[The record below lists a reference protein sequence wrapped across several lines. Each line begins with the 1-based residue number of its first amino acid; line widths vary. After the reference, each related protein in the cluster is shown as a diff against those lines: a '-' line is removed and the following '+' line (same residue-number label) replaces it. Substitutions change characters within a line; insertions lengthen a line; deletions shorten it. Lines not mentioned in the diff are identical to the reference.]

1 MKKKI
6 HAWLATAF
14 LAASALNLSAQ
25 TGYGEL
31 RGTVTNASTRQPIV
45 GATLKLVKDGV
56 EAGKVTSGNGG
67 RYYFKTLDPG
77 VYELITTFNE
87 MNPDTI
93 DVKIVENV
101 PQQEDIQMQPKET
114 SVGGPV
120 RITVKR
126 TTKKVIDRSGN
137 TVGITRDELVKMGSR
152 SVNNV
157 AIANAGGVVN
167 TAQGISF
174 RGSRADGTA
183 YYVDGVRVIGNLTSI
198 LAGQQQVTVIQGGV
212 PAQYGDFTGGAISV
226 TTRGISRNYISSL
239 EAITSQ
245 GLDPYGYNQL
255 EGYLSGPLL
264 IANKGNKQKEF
275 VRLGFSVSGSLNYT
289 KDPSPTRTGVY
300 VVKEDKL
307 REIEENPL
315 VATPQGLVHSGNF
328 LRMED
333 LDLLRARPNSA
344 ASTAAVQSKL
354 VYQFNKQT
362 DLTVFGSYFGQMAYS
377 ANNSIMNF
385 GLNPR
390 TDRSTVRTYAKFTQ
404 RLKNS
409 ENSPIQN
416 AFYTV
421 RLDYQSSFA
430 KTRDTRHL
438 DNFFDYGNLGTFTRY
453 PTDAF
458 AFSHGDASG
467 NPNRQPK
474 QVRDQFGN
482 TVFIRDYWEQIGFR
496 DTLVTFAPSGL
507 NPLRS
512 RYTSNLYDYVAGL
525 GGRITSDNQIVSLQG
540 LLNGMNPPNVY
551 SLWSTPGAVTA
562 NWSKSQTE
570 RVTVFALGEFQVK
583 GKDEDGRVKTPH
595 DIQFGF
601 SYEQETNRAYGLGAN
616 GLWMLM
622 RQLANKHI
630 GELDVNNPILSY
642 DQWGVF
648 QDTVR
653 YNRLINTAEQSVF
666 DRNLR
671 NKLMAEGA
679 KDVYGNPI
687 NERTFLDVNSMAP
700 STFSLN
706 MFNADELL
714 NNGNAYV
721 SYYGYDYLGN
731 KIKGRPAIDRFI
743 FDPNNRT
750 IGAFQPV
757 YIAAW
762 AQDQFAFRDLVL
774 RLGVRVERYDA
785 NQRVLDDPY
794 SLYPMRTAAELQT
807 LINNG
812 SFPDGN
818 YEIPNNIQGDY
829 KVYVND
835 INSPQRVIG
844 FRDGVRWYDAQGG
857 EVNNPEILANQT
869 SNGRI
874 APFLVDPNNQQI
886 TPASFKDFTPAINVL
901 PRIWFQFPI
910 DKTRLFYASYDV
922 LAQRPN
928 AGASFLTIDELFYL
942 RNRQGSIISN
952 GDLKPRIK
960 TDYEVGFKQQIGK
973 SSGLELT
980 ASYSEIRNDFGL
992 YQINQGYPVTYITYR
1007 NIDFSTVKSFRVQ
1020 YIISELGPVSLTA
1033 NYTLQFADGTGS
1045 NINSQQALIAS
1056 NQPNLRTMIPLGELD
1071 IRHAIKGVFNIGW
1084 DGGRD
1089 QYGRN
1094 RYKGPIVGGKEIFRN
1109 TNLNMMF
1116 FALSGAPYTP
1126 TTQPVQIGAVDRAQ
1140 IKGSPFGARLPWQF
1154 TVNANLNKAVT
1165 INRGDRRKPLEANIY
1180 LWIENLLDARNVVS
1194 VFQYT
1199 GLPDDDGFLNS
1210 PQGQLAIQRQ
1220 IDAQSYVDL
1229 YRALLQTQAGNFTA
1243 PRTVRLGVRFNLN

>member
-1 MKKKI
+1 MKKKLHI
-6 HAWLATAF
+6 WLAAIALFGAAFTAG
-14 LAASALNLSAQ
+14 AQ
-25 TGYGEL
+25 TNYGEL
-31 RGTVTNASTRQPIV
+31 RGTVRNADTREPIV
-45 GATLKLVKDGV
+45 GATLRLVKDGI
-56 EAGKVTSGNGG
+56 EAGKTTSGNGG
-67 RYYFKTLDPG
+67 RYFFKTLDPG
-77 VYELITTFNE
+77 VYNLVTSFNE
-87 MNPDTI
+87 MQTDTTG
-93 DVKIVENV
+93 VKIIENV
-101 PQQEDIQMQPKET
+101 PQEEDIELFPAAT
-114 SVGGPV
+114 SIGPGV
-120 RITVKR
+120 VIRVKQTQKR
-126 TTKKVIDRSGN
+126 VIDRSGN
-137 TVGITRDELVKMGSR
+137 TVGVTRDELVKMGSR
-152 SVNNV
+152 SLNNI

-183 YYVDGVRVIGNLTSI
+183 YYVDGVRVIGNVTNI

-226 TTRGISRNYISSL
+226 TTRGISRHYISSI
-239 EAITSQ
+239 EGITSS
-245 GLDPYGYNQL
+245 GLDPFGYNQL

-264 IANKGNKQKEF
+264 IANKGKGEKEF
-275 VRLGFSVSGSLNYT
+275 VRLGFSASGNFNYT
-289 KDPSPTRTGVY
+289 KDPSPSATGVY
-300 VVKEDKL
+300 VVRENKL
-307 REIEENPL
+307 RELEENPL
-315 VATPQGLVHSGNF
+315 VATPQGLVHRGNY
-328 LRMED
+328 LTQED
-333 LDLLRARPNSA
+333 LELRSARPNSA
-344 ASTAAVQSKL
+344 ATTGAAQLKL
-354 VYQFNKQT
+354 VYQFNKLT
-362 DLTVFGSYFGQMAYS
+362 DLTVFGSFFGSMNYAS
-377 ANNSIMNF
+377 NNSIMNF

-390 TDRSTVRTYAKFTQ
+390 TDRSTVRTYARFTQ
-404 RLKNS
+404 KIKNKEGARL
-409 ENSPIQN
+409 QN
-416 AFYTV
+416 AFYTF
-421 RLDYQSSFA
+421 RLDYQNTFA

-438 DNFFDYGNLGTFTRY
+438 DNYFDYGHLGYFTKY
-453 PTDAF
+453 PTEAF
-458 AFSHGDASG
+458 AYSHNDNSG
-467 NPNRQPK
+467 NPNRQPR

-482 TVFIRDYWEQIGFR
+482 TVFIRDFWEQIGFR
-496 DTLVTFAPSGL
+496 DTLTTFTPSGL
-507 NPLRS
+507 NPLRD
-512 RYTSNLYDYVAGL
+512 RYTTNLYDYVSGL
-525 GGRITSDNQIVSLQG
+525 GGRIQNENQIIQLQG
-540 LLNGMNPPNVY
+540 LLNGFNPPNVY
-551 SLWSTPGAVTA
+551 SLWTTPGAVTA

-570 RVTVFALGEFQVK
+570 RITGFVLFEGQMR
-583 GKDEDGRVKTPH
+583 GKEAEGQERTPH
-595 DIQFGF
+595 DLQFGMSF
-601 SYEQETNRAYGLGAN
+601 EQETSRSYGLGAN
-616 GLWMLM
+616 GLWILM

-630 GELDVNNPILSY
+630 AELDINNPILSY

-653 YNRLINTAEQSVF
+653 YNRLVNYAEQSVF

-671 NKLMAEGA
+671 NKLIQQGA
-679 KDVYGNPI
+679 RDVYGNPI
-687 NERTFLDVNSMAP
+687 GEQTFIDINSLSP
-700 STFSLN
+700 STFSVN

-714 NNGNAYV
+714 NNGNPYV
-721 SYYGYDYLGN
+721 SYFGYNYLGE
-731 KIKGRPAIDRFI
+731 KVKGRPAIDQFL
-743 FDPNNRT
+743 FDPNNRV

-757 YIAAW
+757 YMAAW
-762 AQDQFAFRDLVL
+762 AQDQFAFKDLVL

-807 LINNG
+807 FIDNG
-812 SFPDGN
+812 TFPDQN
-818 YEIPNNIQGDY
+818 YKIPDNIRGTY

-835 INSPQRVIG
+835 INAPQRVIG
-844 FRDGVRWYDAQGG
+844 FRDGVKWYDAQGG

-874 APFLVDPNNQQI
+874 APFLVDPNNEQI
-886 TPASFKDFTPAINVL
+886 TLASFKDYTPAINIL

-910 DKTRLFYASYDV
+910 DKTKLFYASYDV

-928 AGASFLTIDELFYL
+928 SGASFLTIDELFFL
-942 RNRQGSIISN
+942 KNRQGSIISN
-952 GDLKPRIK
+952 GDLTPRIK
-960 TDYEVGFKQQIGK
+960 TDYEVGFKQQIGR

-992 YQINQGYPVTYITYR
+992 FQINQGYPVTYITYR

-1084 DGGRD
+1084 EGGRD
-1089 QYGRN
+1089 NYGRN
-1094 RYKGPIVGGKEIFRN
+1094 LYNGPIVGGKEIFRN

-1140 IKGSPFGARLPWQF
+1140 IKGTPFGARLPWQF
-1154 TVNANLNKAVT
+1154 TVNSNLNKALM
-1165 INRGDRRKPLEANIY
+1165 IKREGKKPIMANVY
-1180 LWIENLLDARNVVS
+1180 LWVENMLNARNIVS
-1194 VFQYT
+1194 VFRYT

-1229 YRALLQTQAGNFTA
+1229 YRALLTTQAGNFTP